1 MLMAEKCLLTGDYS
15 MKRVLTPEQVAQVLG
30 LSKRT
35 VISWLQQGK
44 LNGIKVGNRWRV
56 REEDL
61 DKFIDEPNVYFTDYI
76 HRARFIEM
84 QKITGARDR
93 NLVSSIYILSCL
105 PRPLDEFLEEGSM
118 DVDGIRRATRFWGP
132 LERAL
137 IQAALSLYDPT
148 QPADINEVFSALDSK
163 GVEVVMQALRLR
175 W

>member
-1 MLMAEKCLLTGDYS
+1 
-15 MKRVLTPEQVAQVLG
+15 MKRVFTPEQVAEILG

-44 LNGIKVGNRWRV
+44 INGIKVGNRWRV

-61 DKFIDEPNVYFTDYI
+61 DKFIDEPNIFFTDYV

-84 QKITGARDR
+84 QRKTQARDR

-105 PRPLDEFLEEGSM
+105 SKPLDEFLDEGSI
-118 DVDGIRRATRFWGP
+118 DTDGIRRATRFWGP
-132 LERAL
+132 VERAL
-137 IQAALSLYDPT
+137 VQAALSLYDPT

-163 GVEVVMQALRLR
+163 SMEVIIQALRLR
-175 W
+175 Y